1 MRRFH
6 VCEKKKNTTTERDK
20 EKKMADI
27 TNNKVDMSAIAFDLA
42 KKAGLADEAKFKEFE
57 KEFIK
62 KFYETIGL
70 SDIPEEFLNFT
81 RFIDAY
87 SGVLVKSVQNDLA
100 IMNLTKR
107 LAMFK
112 LSENIAATGEKPED
126 GGNAA
131 SVTPPPPTEAPG
143 STPTG
148 FDPTAK

>member
-1 MRRFH
+1 
-6 VCEKKKNTTTERDK
+6 
-20 EKKMADI
+20 MADAPN
-27 TNNKVDMSAIAFDLA
+27 TNKVDMSAIAFDLA
-42 KKAGLADEAKFKEFE
+42 KNAGWNDERGFKQFE
-57 KEFIK
+57 KDIVK
-62 KFYETIGL
+62 KFYEVIGL

-81 RFIDAY
+81 KFIDAY

-131 SVTPPPPTEAPG
+131 PATPPPPTEAPA
-143 STPTG
+143 TAQPATG
-148 FDPTAK
+148 FDPMAK